1 MITIKAY
8 YIKQADK
15 PNVIKQTLN
24 IIEIKN
30 NELIIQPIK
39 ENTKQKNITKLA
51 TKITKKCTKKN
62 VSNIVLSKS
71 LQNNK
76 ALKKAII
83 ENKLNIFDGRWIF
96 NFMAYETIDYILQKT
111 NRKKETTEVTILT
124 SNITYQAIET
134 VKMLVKEYK
143 RVNIVTN
150 NISKFKYL
158 ETKIYNEY
166 GVMITVTNN
175 KRKSL
180 AKSEIILNFD
190 FSSEMLNQYNI
201 NDEAIII
208 NICKDILIKKKRFH
222 GLCVNDFEVS
232 STRTD
237 DHFELTKIKEFYLRD
252 LLEAKFYRSDS
263 FLSIRQD
270 IVRGN
275 FVIKELYGVNGR
287 IFKFTQ

>member
-8 YIKQADK
+8 YIKEADK
-15 PNVIKQTLN
+15 LN
-24 IIEIKN
+24 IIKQLLNLVEIKN

-39 ENTKQKNITKLA
+39 PKTKQKKIIKLA
-51 TKITKKCTKKN
+51 TKIKKKCTKKN
-62 VSNIVLSKS
+62 VSSIVLSKN

-76 ALKKAII
+76 ELKQAII
-83 ENKLNIFDGRWIF
+83 ENNLNIFDGRWLF
-96 NFMAYETIDYILQKT
+96 NFMAYETIDYIVQKT
-111 NRKKETTEVTILT
+111 NRKKEITEVTILT
-124 SNITYQAIET
+124 SNITHQAIET

-190 FSSEMLNQYNI
+190 FSSEMLSQYNI
-201 NDEAIII
+201 YDKAIII
-208 NICKDILIKKKRFH
+208 NIHKCIQIKKKRFN
-222 GLCVNDFEVS
+222 GICVNNYEVS
-232 STRTD
+232 STRAD
-237 DHFELTKIKEFYLRD
+237 DYFELTKLKEFYLRD
-252 LLEAKFYRSDS
+252 LLEARLYRNAS
-263 FLSIRQD
+263 FLNIRQD
-270 IVRGN
+270 LVRGH

-287 IFKFTQ
+287 IF